1 MTNYQKIEELLNKN
15 KGYVSLEDIRL
26 NHIPSSLFTKFK
38 KENNL
43 VKIARGFYAKKERLV
58 DDYLVFEYVYPK
70 VVFSLRSA
78 LFIHNL
84 INLDKLSFISYGLEV
99 TSLKGSTVSSSRF
112 PKPVIFH
119 VVENKEVF
127 NLGIIETLS
136 PFGNKIKVYDKER
149 TICDLIKYKSQIELT
164 LYLEVLFKY
173 FNSNDKN
180 IDKLITYSKI
190 MNIEDKVKKVINSFN
205 NN

>member
-1 MTNYQKIEELLNKN
+1 M
-15 KGYVSLEDIRL
+15 
-26 NHIPSSLFTKFK
+26 
-38 KENNL
+38 
-43 VKIARGFYAKKERLV
+43 
-58 DDYLVFEYVYPK
+58 
-70 VVFSLRSA
+70 
-78 LFIHNL
+78 
-84 INLDKLSFISYGLEV
+84 
-99 TSLKGSTVSSSRF
+99 
-112 PKPVIFH
+112 
-119 VVENKEVF
+119 ENKEVF

-149 TICDLIKYKSQIELT
+149 TICDLIKYKSQIDLA

-180 IDKLITYSKI
+180 IDKLVTYSKI